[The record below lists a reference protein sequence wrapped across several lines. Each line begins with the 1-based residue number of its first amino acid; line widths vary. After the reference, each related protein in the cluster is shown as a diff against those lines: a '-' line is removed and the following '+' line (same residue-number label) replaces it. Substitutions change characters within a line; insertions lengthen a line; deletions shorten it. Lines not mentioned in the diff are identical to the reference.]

1 LHTRKFC
8 PVGILKL
15 VDAGNQGVSGR
26 FFFGCDYRVP
36 GFVPLNFFGTVK
48 VRKTIYLGRG
58 GLILDVKPFPAPT
71 LDRVGEFHI
80 EVIDIGADGDANAT
94 YIVDDALRVVAPE
107 EENAFPE
114 APVRVDAQETL
125 TEGDK
130 DGDMEKGVWG
140 QLVMLDPVNKK
151 QTTKKFVDRNS

>member
-1 LHTRKFC
+1 
-8 PVGILKL
+8 LKL
-15 VDAGNQGVSGR
+15 VDAGNQGVSGC
-26 FFFGCDYRVP
+26 FFFGCGLSVP
-36 GFVPLNFFGTVK
+36 GLAPLNFFGTVK
-48 VRKTIYLGRG
+48 GRKTIFLGGRRV
-58 GLILDVKPFPAPT
+58 ILDVKPFPAPT
-71 LDRVGEFHI
+71 LDGVGELH
-80 EVIDIGADGDANAT
+80 VKVVDIRTDADANAT
-94 YIVDDALRVVAPE
+94 HVVDDVLRVVAPE